1 MRQPFLFAIES
12 FMYCPSHTSIPNDER
27 SCLCYNT
34 AMKTEDIPDFLSD
47 MKAAYWDASC
57 ALDFETP
64 YELLVATVLS
74 AQCTDERVNKVTS
87 VLFRRASTPEQM
99 LGLTIDELEDI
110 IRPCG
115 LYKTKA
121 AHIMSLSRTLVE
133 DYGSRVPETRA
144 ELKKLPGVGE
154 KTASVVLSNAFG
166 VPAIA
171 VDTHV
176 FRVSGRLGLSHEKT
190 PDKTAQVLMKTFP
203 EEDWSLIH
211 HMLIKHG
218 REICRA
224 RNPECSACP
233 VRKYC
238 EYYEKTEESRPALT

>member
-1 MRQPFLFAIES
+1 
-12 FMYCPSHTSIPNDER
+12 
-27 SCLCYNT
+27 
-34 AMKTEDIPDFLSD
+34 MKTEDIPDFLSD

-64 YELLVATVLS
+64 YQLLVATVLS

-87 VLFRRASTPEQM
+87 ELFRIASTPEQM
-99 LGLTIDELEDI
+99 LGLSIGELEDI
-110 IRPCG
+110 IRSCG
-115 LYKTKA
+115 LYKTKT
-121 AHIMSLSRTLVE
+121 AHIMSLSKTLVE
-133 DYGSRVPETRA
+133 DYGSRVPETRT

-190 PDKTAQVLMKTFP
+190 PDKTARALMKAFP
-203 EEDWSLIH
+203 EEEWSLMH

-218 REICRA
+218 REICHA

-238 EYYEKTEESRPALT
+238 EYYEKKEESRPALT